1 LENAEKLR
9 PDVVIHDMSMAEP
22 NGLAQDHPD
31 KEEWLEASQRR
42 ALWNETGF
50 IPRDQL
56 ISLLEE

>member
-1 LENAEKLR
+1 
-9 PDVVIHDMSMAEP
+9 MSMAEP

-42 ALWNETGF
+42 ALWNERGF
-50 IPRDQL
+50 MPRDQL